1 MFGESL
7 TIRLAPRD
15 LAALQGLATQEGVSV
30 DHFIRG
36 LVSREIKRATNA
48 KTRNCADER
57 LVARLQRLLA
67 ATMADATS
75 WNDLQDRLARIG
87 FALRPAGGGLTLHR
101 LPTGDRLCK
110 SSEIGFAY
118 SRFVE
123 RFGAPMPGH
132 SHTMRH
138 PLGPAAPEE
147 VDDDFDLIEEI

>member
-15 LAALQGLATQEGVSV
+15 LAALQGLAAQEGVSV
-30 DHFIRG
+30 DHIIRG
-36 LVSREIKRATNA
+36 LVSREIRRANNA

-67 ATMADATS
+67 PTMAGATS
-75 WNDLQDRLARIG
+75 WNGLQDRLARVG
-87 FALRPAGGGLTLHR
+87 FSLRPAGGGLTVHR
-101 LPTGDRLCK
+101 LPGGARLCK

-118 SRFVE
+118 SRLAR

-132 SHTMRH
+132 PHRLRH
-138 PLGPAAPEE
+138 VLGPPGP
-147 VDDDFDLIEEI
+147 VDMSDDFDLIEEI